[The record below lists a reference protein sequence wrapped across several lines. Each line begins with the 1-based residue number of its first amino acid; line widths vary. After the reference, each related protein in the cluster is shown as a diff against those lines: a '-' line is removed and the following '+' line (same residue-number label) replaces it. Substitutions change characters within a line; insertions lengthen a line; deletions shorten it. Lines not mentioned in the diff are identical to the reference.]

1 MLAALFRE
9 LHRDGGG
16 RLWGLEGIV
25 EIFCAR
31 LGGKKTGK
39 ERCDEWHQMVGR

>member
-9 LHRDGGG
+9 LHRDGGD

-25 EIFCAR
+25 ENFLRATR
-31 LGGKKTGK
+31 RQKDGEGA
-39 ERCDEWHQMVGR
+39 M